1 LKGNPIEG
9 IGYLFRGAKIITN
22 PALRKFVIAPIAVNL
37 ALFIAMI
44 GWAVSLF
51 AEQIERLQNILPG
64 WLSWLEWLI
73 WPLLVLALLLT
84 VSYTFVTLA
93 NIIAA
98 PFNGLLAERVELLL
112 TNQPLPATPWKQF
125 MREFLP
131 TIWNEVR
138 KLTYFARFAIPIG
151 LLMLFPPTTAVG
163 TPLWLA
169 FTSWMLAL
177 EYLDYPMINNKIMFP
192 QVRQKA
198 AQLPLTTFGFGM
210 IVMIFSTIPLLNILV
225 MPAAVAGSTAAWV
238 DKYRLLESNQ

>member
-1 LKGNPIEG
+1 MKGNPIEG

-22 PALRKFVIAPIAVNL
+22 PSLRKFVIAPIVINL
-37 ALFIAMI
+37 LLFMTMI
-44 GWAVSLF
+44 SWAVSLF
-51 AEQIERLQNILPG
+51 GEQVERLQNILPN

-98 PFNGLLAERVELLL
+98 PFNGLLSERVELLL
-112 TNQPLPATPWKQF
+112 TNQHLPETPWKQF
-125 MREFLP
+125 MKEFLP
-131 TIWNEVR
+131 TIFNEVR
-138 KLTYFARFAIPIG
+138 KLTFFARYAIPIG
-151 LLMLFPPTTAVG
+151 LLMLFPPTTAIG

-177 EYLDYPMINNKIMFP
+177 EYLDYPMINNKILFP
-192 QVRQKA
+192 EVRQKA
-198 AQLPLTTFGFGM
+198 RQLPLTTFGFGLVVM
-210 IVMIFSTIPLLNILV
+210 IVSTVPLLNILV

-238 DKYRLLESNQ
+238 EKYKQLETR

>member
-1 LKGNPIEG
+1 MKGNPIEG

-22 PALRKFVIAPIAVNL
+22 PSLRKFVIAPIVINL
-37 ALFIAMI
+37 LLFMTMI
-44 GWAVSLF
+44 SWAVSLF
-51 AEQIERLQNILPG
+51 GEQVERLQNILPN

-98 PFNGLLAERVELLL
+98 PFNGLLSERVELLL
-112 TNQPLPATPWKQF
+112 TNQPLPETPWKQF
-125 MREFLP
+125 MKEFLP
-131 TIWNEVR
+131 TILNEVR
-138 KLTYFARFAIPIG
+138 KLAFFARYAIPIG
-151 LLMLFPPTTAVG
+151 LLMLFPPTTAIG

-177 EYLDYPMINNKIMFP
+177 EYLDYPMINNKILFP
-192 QVRQKA
+192 EVRQKA
-198 AQLPLTTFGFGM
+198 RQLPLTTFGFGLVVM
-210 IVMIFSTIPLLNILV
+210 IVSTVPLLNILV

-238 DKYRLLESNQ
+238 EKYKQLEPR